1 MTVGQF
7 LQKLPKSVIK
17 DGKVIDIRN
26 SVGENLKVHKEWETT
41 CTVVCISSTLQCIF
55 RRKNKM
61 EWYEWNVESH
71 FRYFY
76 LSRVD
81 VKFLKADL
89 DLFIFNLAFV
99 DRMGK
104 EYRRQSLWWRQTQS
118 KISKRG
124 KLWACPDS
132 VWFRESFKEG

>member
-1 MTVGQF
+1 MISATLSEKISRYTKSEKQHVQLFAYQVLYSVF
-7 LQKLPKSVIK
+7 LGEKIK
-17 DGKVIDIRN
+17 WNDTSGML
-26 SVGENLKVHKEWETT
+26 SH
-41 CTVVCISSTLQCIF
+41 ISDF
-55 RRKNKM
+55 
-61 EWYEWNVESH
+61 
-71 FRYFY
+71 FF
-76 LSRVD
+76 LSRID

-124 KLWACPDS
+124 KL
-132 VWFRESFKEG
+132 

>member
-41 CTVVCISSTLQCIF
+41 CTVVCISSPLQCILGE
-55 RRKNKM
+55 KIK
-61 EWYEWNVESH
+61 WNDTSGMLSH
-71 FRYFY
+71 ISDFFF
-76 LSRVD
+76 LSRID

-89 DLFIFNLAFV
+89 DLFIFYLAFV

-124 KLWACPDS
+124 KLRACPDS

>member
-26 SVGENLKVHKEWETT
+26 SVGENLKVQKETERETT

-61 EWYEWNVESH
+61 E
-71 FRYFY
+71 
-76 LSRVD
+76 
-81 VKFLKADL
+81 
-89 DLFIFNLAFV
+89 
-99 DRMGK
+99 
-104 EYRRQSLWWRQTQS
+104 
-118 KISKRG
+118 
-124 KLWACPDS
+124 
-132 VWFRESFKEG
+132 